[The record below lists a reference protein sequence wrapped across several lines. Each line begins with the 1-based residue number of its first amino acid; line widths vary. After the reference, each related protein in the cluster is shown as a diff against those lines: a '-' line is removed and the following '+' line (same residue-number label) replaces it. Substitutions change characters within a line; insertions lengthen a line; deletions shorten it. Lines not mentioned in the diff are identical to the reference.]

1 MTGILPHNL
10 FVRAPGHLN
19 SDPFSRTLL
28 RARALESFVE
38 AIKSNELQE
47 HEDCD
52 DKRADLDDFA
62 WVHGCGGFG
71 CSTIDCE

>member
-10 FVRAPGHLN
+10 FVRAPGHLSSN
-19 SDPFSRTLL
+19 PFSRTL
-28 RARALESFVE
+28 RVPTLESFEE

-62 WVHGCGGFG
+62 LVHGWGDFG